1 MPPYRNLPAYKG
13 PSGSGSSGPSSDYTR
28 DVISRGTQAVKDRR
42 ASLAYGSPLAAQ
54 QAIQYRAATGASTNP
69 QSPLIDEWLSS
80 WAGPSSQPVIFGQ
93 SEDGKYAGFKTEGEL
108 KAAIEGAAQS
118 RRTVDR
124 SAFDQLQQQA
134 SSGLDQLLSDY
145 DTSRRQAQRGESD
158 VRANIGKGMGIV
170 LPSSNESGVG
180 YGTAGLDPSV
190 SANTST
196 GSAKGVH
203 EHGVAAPSS
212 PAGKWGDPF
221 RSVAPSGSG
230 WQGTIDDTYQ
240 AQLDQQQQYGALAD
254 ALDSI
259 QGSVAAATQMPRIG
273 ADRAQQSA
281 KLWQAEQPSW
291 KAQNDYQSALD
302 EWLASGS
309 DKYLGQQEF
318 AQQASNVPYSVYAQR
333 AASDYGV
340 DPNLAMGWFG
350 TNEDNADWRTQ
361 RDAQSIAANGMPYSE
376 FQSALTG
383 LERDAA
389 QAADQQT
396 QAQETAM
403 NDAIYQVTGQDGAQL
418 AQAVNVTPSQLYDM
432 VADPTMAQYISDIDA
447 AVGTGDTQTAT
458 QAVSEILS
466 QVGSLP
472 EYRNLI
478 DALYPDIMDEINSGR
493 A

>member
-42 ASLAYGSPLAAQ
+42 AALAYGSPLAAQ

-158 VRANIGKGMGIV
+158 VRANIGKGMGII

-190 SANTST
+190 SGYTGTS
-196 GSAKGVH
+196 H
-203 EHGVAAPSS
+203 VAAPADV
-212 PAGKWGDPF
+212 PGWGDGL
-221 RSVAPSGSG
+221 RGMSIGRPSAG
-230 WQGTIDDTYQ
+230 
-240 AQLDQQQQYGALAD
+240 GADILNAFDEQRASNAKFQELAD